1 MEFDKALIDV
11 IILLDQVV
19 ATFETNMSTV
29 SRVTATLAPDVRLMK
44 ALSDFG
50 AALDKKYQPIF
61 KTWRTLSPP
70 SESDVINLTEEVNRD
85 GVRLHQSSW
94 KPFGTRLLKILDQIQ
109 FLVKPGDILV
119 SGSQNMI
126 ASGVWATVRVSLD
139 IAVAYLSYFETIS
152 DLLMKLGHAT
162 IIQRD
167 RMRLFP
173 NDSDLKAFS
182 CEYLIIIIEICQLI
196 VSYERK
202 SFIAQLTSTIA
213 LDKTFKE
220 YETKLTFWSKMINKK
235 LSYLNENSH
244 NSTVT
249 MIREGMSFW
258 NETRTRQ
265 AEDWRI
271 QVLHRLSPYQDK
283 FDTAWRRER
292 RKGSVEWIFNDRR
305 FSSWKSATSS
315 STLLLHG
322 PMGTGKTVTMAN
334 ITGKILPGLTTQ
346 AQAFEAS
353 QFAAAS
359 FFFQYLVPET
369 LVPATVLG
377 SIAHQFLK
385 SLKCSVDHPAI
396 RNFPK
401 DSTGNDA
408 DAICDYMKTYLPNNY
423 RYYLVLD
430 ALDELDIDCAC
441 EILQPLASLQAHL
454 KFKICCSAR
463 TESSVRRLMTQKL
476 HNVKLM
482 SISSVEKDREIES
495 YIDGELLRRSLSQ
508 SLSPAYRKS
517 VRDALVIGAQGMY
530 LWVVLQLDS
539 LFPLY
544 GQNVTCQEDLKNILT
559 HLPTGLFDAFE
570 SALARILDR
579 EHESRIFEIVA
590 AAERPLT
597 KNELRSALNINPGVT
612 LWDPSTL
619 ALDPDAMVYCYS
631 AGLLQIDE
639 EDDTVRFMHHSVLR
653 HLLRDDPEADGLL
666 KGLHEEEG
674 KPEQAAQ
681 EPHPVTQP
689 SLSLRHSSECNQ
701 KKHRQD
707 RFLFSSHQADTT
719 IGFLCLTCLHLKPH
733 DRRVR
738 QSKKFVVNT
747 KTCQM
752 ISKSAVPENL
762 LTNVITAMLQG
773 HTIKHDTQNFDITR
787 IMEDLSNA
795 PPSIDIGEG
804 LSFHNYAE
812 TYWLDH
818 TSRACFDQR
827 DEKTF
832 HSLFVSLIRDNSP
845 GLSFPWRIP
854 QRSNSILTWAQT
866 NRHSRLLYE
875 LLSESTGVEFTLQRN
890 ASSRYLMHFPLDGLL
905 RCVRSG
911 EPTIIS
917 AIRAS
922 WEAGY
927 QILFSYG
934 ARVSHALEDLGEH
947 EEPFHMM
954 GIDLAMFR
962 GADADAMIQDLVDS
976 GASIGNYFR
985 VHPWP
990 VRSRDKH
997 GYSGAPRRS
1006 SMFSGEDDDW
1016 VIIQDA
1022 EFQQRDYLDVD
1033 NSTQTDRRV
1042 LRWICRTKCDPDITS
1057 INGMTP
1063 LGLAIELQDSDL
1075 TMKLLDSGATP
1086 DKPYKDRVR
1095 TFPLFS
1101 ALKNHD
1107 VKVVRLL
1114 ICSGAPLR
1122 VWDSRYYSRGVVEW
1136 AKDQS
1141 LNFNNLASI
1150 DAVISLASL
1159 PSGNDGEE
1167 EQTLAAVQPAL
1178 STLAE
1183 AVRQPGTDLNK
1194 DKKENL
1200 RLANEF
1206 FIQEM
1211 QTYKRRCT

>member
-1 MEFDKALIDV
+1 M
-11 IILLDQVV
+11 Q
-19 ATFETNMSTV
+19 
-29 SRVTATLAPDVRLMK
+29 
-44 ALSDFG
+44 
-50 AALDKKYQPIF
+50 
-61 KTWRTLSPP
+61 
-70 SESDVINLTEEVNRD
+70 
-85 GVRLHQSSW
+85 
-94 KPFGTRLLKILDQIQ
+94 
-109 FLVKPGDILV
+109 
-119 SGSQNMI
+119 
-126 ASGVWATVRVSLD
+126 
-139 IAVAYLSYFETIS
+139 
-152 DLLMKLGHAT
+152 LGHAT

-271 QVLHRLSPYQDK
+271 QVLHRLSPHQDK

-454 KFKICCSAR
+454 QFKICCSAR

-590 AAERPLT
+590 AAKRPLT

-653 HLLRDDPEADGLL
+653 HLLRDDPEADGLS

-875 LLSESTGVEFTLQRN
+875 LLCESTGVECESIVKTLNRISSYHFT
-890 ASSRYLMHFPLDGLL
+890 GL
-905 RCVRSG
+905 RCNAMLPADILCTFLLMDCCDASG
-911 EPTIIS
+911 VASLLSLGASANEKSKEIYWIGWPPLHLAIAKMFEARCYEVEVLRCLLQAGASTGGTDTVLPPIHS